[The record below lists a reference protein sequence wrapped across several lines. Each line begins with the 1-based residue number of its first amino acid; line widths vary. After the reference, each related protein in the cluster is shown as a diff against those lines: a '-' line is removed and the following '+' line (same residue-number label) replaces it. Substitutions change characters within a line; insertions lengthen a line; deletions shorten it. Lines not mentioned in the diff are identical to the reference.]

1 MHVTRRYGLPLLA
14 VVGFGFAVWMVVQG
28 NKTVA
33 PAAPIALPAP
43 APFEAYI
50 AGAGIVEASTQN
62 IAIGTNLSGIVKTVH
77 VKVGNHVKTGDPLF
91 ALDERNLQAESE
103 VRRMAVQAA
112 RARVTEAAAS
122 LGDATNQ
129 LQIAESVT
137 DKRAISVE
145 ELTKRR
151 YAVLLA
157 EAKLASARAE
167 VESSEAQLNAT
178 EVEFERLTVRAPV
191 DGEILQ
197 VNVRP
202 GEYAQTGSLLTPPL
216 YLGNL
221 DRLHVRV
228 DIDENDV
235 WRFNKNE
242 PATAFVR
249 GNQAL
254 KTTLN
259 YERIE
264 PYVVPKKS
272 LTGGTTERVD
282 TRVMQVIYSFD
293 RATLPVFVG
302 QQMDVFI
309 QAVPVTAA
317 SLADSAHD
325 MAVTG
330 EGAIQ
335 R

>member
-1 MHVTRRYGLPLLA
+1 VTRRYGLPLLA

-235 WRFNKNE
+235 WRFNRNE
-242 PATAFVR
+242 TATAFVR

-254 KTTLN
+254 KTTLT

-309 QAVPVTAA
+309 QAVPVTAV

-330 EGAIQ
+330 EGAMQ